1 MKKIVTQSVLALAI
15 LAGVV
20 AVWIAYVPAA
30 LPLLARTGLLHVLGI
45 DAAAM
50 DKPATDK
57 GRPGGSAAGPV
68 AVIAA
73 PAVMLAL
80 NDQITAIGDGRP
92 LRSVTLLPEVTGVLA
107 EVNVNS
113 GAYVAAGAVVAT
125 LRDEAQRIAR
135 DRALLMLGDAQAAMT
150 RLETLGNSGAVTDLQ
165 RQNAR
170 LVLQTAG
177 LELREAELE
186 LARRRIIAPISGWVG
201 ILAVEP
207 GDQVTA
213 STALVQIDDRAQVLV
228 EFRIPERFVARIAEG
243 DAMTATPLARPDQM
257 LQGHIS
263 AIDNRVDQT
272 SRTLRVQATLENADD
287 TLRAGMAFSIA
298 LSFQGD
304 EYPAVAPLAIQW
316 SSDGSFIW
324 VIRDGK
330 AAREPVKIMQR
341 NSDTVLVAGN
351 IAAGDL
357 VVTEGVQSLRP
368 GAEVAP
374 RVVTP
379 DEAVVT
385 PAVLPATTT
394 EG

>member
-1 MKKIVTQSVLALAI
+1 
-15 LAGVV
+15 
-20 AVWIAYVPAA
+20 
-30 LPLLARTGLLHVLGI
+30 
-45 DAAAM
+45 
-50 DKPATDK
+50 
-57 GRPGGSAAGPV
+57 V

-113 GAYVAAGAVVAT
+113 GAYVAAGAMVAT

-243 DAMTATPLARPDQM
+243 DAMTATPLARPDQVM
-257 LQGHIS
+257 QGHIS